1 MKNRALP
8 EGLIEKPEDREWR
21 QWFEKLDKDKHTEYL
36 AKLGL
41 DNEEI
46 RELEEDFEA
55 KAAKEERWR
64 HPLSKKQF
72 PWTSLWF
79 QLWQLPTL

>member
-8 EGLIEKPEDREWR
+8 EGRIEKPEDREWR

-55 KAAKEERWR
+55 VKKGRKPKIMEELESEAGGTEKEE
-64 HPLSKKQF
+64 SDNTQ
-72 PWTSLWF
+72 
-79 QLWQLPTL
+79 